1 MHLAALAA
9 LNETLGEDF
18 KLGVKL
24 FIEGEEE
31 AGSPSFVSFLNTYR
45 EELSADYIVVADS
58 ANWRAGVPA
67 LTTSLRGV
75 ASGDIEVRVG
85 SHAIH
90 SGMFGGPMLD
100 AHTLMAQLLA
110 TLHDATGAVAVE
122 GLHRAPEPEL
132 EYAEADFRSDSGIL
146 DTVPLAGT
154 GSVASRL
161 WTQPAISVIG
171 MDIPS
176 IATSSNT
183 LAVVSR
189 ARISTRL
196 APGDNPENAHR
207 ALAEHIKAHAPH
219 GAQANYTAVDS
230 GMPFATEVDADG
242 AQTAL
247 DAMRS
252 AWDVEP
258 VQTGMGGSIPFIS
271 DLKDVFPQAQI
282 LVTGVEDP
290 DTRAHSANE
299 SLYIPDFKNAILAE
313 ALLLSALG
321 AR

>member
-1 MHLAALAA
+1 
-9 LNETLGEDF
+9 
-18 KLGVKL
+18 
-24 FIEGEEE
+24 
-31 AGSPSFVSFLNTYR
+31 
-45 EELSADYIVVADS
+45 
-58 ANWRAGVPA
+58 
-67 LTTSLRGV
+67 
-75 ASGDIEVRVG
+75 
-85 SHAIH
+85 
-90 SGMFGGPMLD
+90 
-100 AHTLMAQLLA
+100 
-110 TLHDATGAVAVE
+110 
-122 GLHRAPEPEL
+122 
-132 EYAEADFRSDSGIL
+132 
-146 DTVPLAGT
+146 
-154 GSVASRL
+154 
-161 WTQPAISVIG
+161 

-183 LAVVSR
+183 LAVLSR

-196 APGDNPENAHR
+196 APGDTPENAHR

-219 GAQANYTAVDS
+219 GAEVSYTAVDS
-230 GMPFATEVDADG
+230 GMPFSTEVDADG

-247 DAMRS
+247 DAMCA

-271 DLKDVFPQAQI
+271 DLKDLFPQAQI

>member
-1 MHLAALAA
+1 
-9 LNETLGEDF
+9 
-18 KLGVKL
+18 
-24 FIEGEEE
+24 
-31 AGSPSFVSFLNTYR
+31 
-45 EELSADYIVVADS
+45 
-58 ANWRAGVPA
+58 
-67 LTTSLRGV
+67 
-75 ASGDIEVRVG
+75 
-85 SHAIH
+85 
-90 SGMFGGPMLD
+90 
-100 AHTLMAQLLA
+100 
-110 TLHDATGAVAVE
+110 
-122 GLHRAPEPEL
+122 
-132 EYAEADFRSDSGIL
+132 
-146 DTVPLAGT
+146 
-154 GSVASRL
+154 
-161 WTQPAISVIG
+161 

-207 ALAEHIKAHAPH
+207 ALTEHIKAHAPH

-247 DAMRS
+247 DAMRA

-271 DLKDVFPQAQI
+271 DLKDLFPQAQI

-299 SLYIPDFKNAILAE
+299 SLYIPDFKNALLAE

>member
-1 MHLAALAA
+1 
-9 LNETLGEDF
+9 
-18 KLGVKL
+18 
-24 FIEGEEE
+24 
-31 AGSPSFVSFLNTYR
+31 
-45 EELSADYIVVADS
+45 
-58 ANWRAGVPA
+58 
-67 LTTSLRGV
+67 
-75 ASGDIEVRVG
+75 
-85 SHAIH
+85 
-90 SGMFGGPMLD
+90 
-100 AHTLMAQLLA
+100 MAQLLA

-146 DTVPLAGT
+146 DSVPLAGT
-154 GSVASRL
+154 GTVASRL

-196 APGDNPENAHR
+196 APGDNPVNAHR
-207 ALAEHIKAHAPH
+207 ALAEHVKAHAPH
-219 GAQANYTAVDS
+219 GAQVSYTAVDS

-247 DAMRS
+247 DAMRA

-271 DLKDVFPQAQI
+271 DLKDLFPQAQI